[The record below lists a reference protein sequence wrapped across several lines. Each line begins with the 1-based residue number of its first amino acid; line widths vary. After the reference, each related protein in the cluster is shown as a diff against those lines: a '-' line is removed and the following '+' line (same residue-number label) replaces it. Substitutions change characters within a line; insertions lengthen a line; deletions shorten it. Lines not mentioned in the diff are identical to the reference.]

1 MAYVINFGEGG
12 GVYANFLGNGGSVI
26 PDPGPGPDPDPG
38 QDDPYGDLST
48 GDITL
53 RDDAINRINHIKSLC
68 KTGNTNHDVMVFGLI
83 TDLHTLPTK
92 EEIMADDTASDSIKE
107 TWPASASGE
116 GYYGKSC
123 ENSLKLLGA
132 ICHEIDADAVFCGG
146 DMSSGRLPKES
157 YTFML
162 NKIKGLF
169 DKYISVP
176 HFITDGNHDIKYDS
190 KVEVRG
196 NEEWLAYLKQFNTP
210 GNPSTHSVKY
220 LENEYFKEDHY
231 TSTSYCVDLKKRKVR
246 AFMASKYED
255 VEYKG
260 SSAAHGGGS
269 GPSHNNTYAAF
280 AMDDPADAENWTVL
294 SVTHNCT
301 GSSTA
306 VLSDYYINMFLS
318 GEDYNKQSG
327 SSAGTG
333 LRTYD
338 NPNIVNGVRHKGK
351 AYVGMLGGHWH
362 DNREFLT
369 SGRLSALSI
378 DSCATPSDRK
388 FSMFVLDTT
397 AFKLYEVKVGTQWT
411 GYSGTAFRSD
421 ASVSPYGWFEYDIRH
436 S

>member
-38 QDDPYGDLST
+38 QDDPYSDLST

-83 TDLHTLPTK
+83 TDLHTFPSK
-92 EEIMADDTASDSIKE
+92 EEILADDTIEQEDKDA
-107 TWPASASGE
+107 WPSKG
-116 GYYGKSC
+116 GYYDQSAEGSI
-123 ENSLKLLGA
+123 KLLGS

-146 DMSSGRLPKES
+146 DLSSGGGLSKDLYGIVME
-157 YTFML
+157 
-162 NKIKGLF
+162 KIRQMF

-196 NEEWLAYLKQFNTP
+196 NEEWLAYLKRFNTP
-210 GNPSTHSVKY
+210 DNPSTHSVKY
-220 LENEYFKEDHY
+220 LENEYLKEDHY
-231 TSTSYCVDLKKRKVR
+231 TSTSYCVDFKKRKVR

-255 VEYKG
+255 VEYNG

-280 AMDDPADAENWTVL
+280 AMEDPADAENWTVL

-306 VLSDYYINMFLS
+306 VLSDYYIEMFLS
-318 GEDYNKQSG
+318 GEDFSIKG
-327 SSAGTG
+327 SSAGSG
-333 LRTYD
+333 LRTKT

-369 SGRLSALSI
+369 SDCLSALSI
-378 DSCATPSDRK
+378 ANCHAKGTRV

-397 AFKLYEVKVGTQWT
+397 AFKLYEVKVGTQWV
-411 GYSGTAFRSD
+411 GYSGNNFRSD